1 MLIVVIR
8 SAFKWTRRVIFL
20 AVALVVLT
28 LVFRDTI
35 QRNVVEQRI
44 RSATGMDVKIG
55 KYSSS
60 LLSPVVTIEHLKL
73 YNTPEFGGTLFLDIP
88 ELHIEIDALDLAHQ
102 RLHITMLRLNLAEL
116 NVVRNETG
124 QTNLFSLKNPS
135 RSRTLQTVLPKDIP
149 PDFDFTGIDVLNLS
163 LGKAKYVDLKA
174 PKNNREFHVNMENQ
188 VFKNVKSE
196 ADLYG
201 ILVVLWLR
209 SGGSFTGAPP
219 HVARSNVKTNTA
231 DNRGRPTAEQTS
243 APVH

>member
-20 AVALVVLT
+20 SVALVVLA

-116 NVVRNETG
+116 NVVRNEAG
-124 QTNLFSLKNPS
+124 STNLFSFKNP

-174 PKNNREFHVNMENQ
+174 PKNNREIRVDLQNQ

-209 SGGSFTGAPP
+209 SGGTGAPP
-219 HVARSNVKTNTA
+219 RVARSDVKTNA
-231 DNRGRPTAEQTS
+231 ANNRGSPTVEKTS
-243 APVH
+243 APVRKE